1 MNMKRLVGS
10 FIFLL
15 MICMVGCGT
24 DEKQDVNEESINNE
38 QTLDSV
44 APVGEVVPYADAVK
58 SYIMAGEGAS
68 VTAHHSSMKNQAIE
82 TKIAWK
88 STCDDVKMYEVQ
100 YATKADYSDAIQIQ
114 TEPTERNVYVS
125 NLYKDTTYY
134 VKVSAIRNDGTVKS
148 AESTFKT
155 TALGPRFMLIDGICN
170 VRDVGGYQIATG
182 KKTKQGMIFRGGALR
197 PTTSYRNIELSD
209 EGATYMSEELHIQLE
224 LDLRNEAEAG
234 GHTESAIPGAKLQ
247 YITVDGYASAFN
259 DNYKSSYCKVFQT
272 LAKEENYPVY
282 IHCTGG
288 ADRTGTVCFLLN
300 ALLGVSERE
309 LIQDYESTSFSRYGI
324 RDSQNGEFA
333 SYFKEFRDG
342 LDGYEGETLSGKT
355 ENYLLSIG
363 VTQAEI
369 ENIKNIMIVHSE
381 K

>member
-1 MNMKRLVGS
+1 MKRFVGS
-10 FIFLL
+10 LFFLL
-15 MICMVGCGT
+15 IICMVGCGT
-24 DEKQDVNEESINNE
+24 DEKQNVNEESINKE
-38 QTLDSV
+38 QVLNIV
-44 APVGEVVPYADAVK
+44 APEGEVMPCADAVK
-58 SYIMAGEGAS
+58 SYLMAGEGAS

-88 STCDDVKMYEVQ
+88 STCDDVKMYEIQ

-114 TEPTERNVYVS
+114 TEPTERNVFVS

-148 AESTFKT
+148 AESTFQT
-155 TALGPRFMLIDGICN
+155 TSLGPRFMAIDGICN

-182 KKTKQGMIFRGGALR
+182 EKTKQGMIFRGGALQ
-197 PTTSYRNIELSD
+197 PTTSYRNIKLSE
-209 EGATYMSEELHIQLE
+209 EGATYMSEVLHIQLE

-234 GHTESAIPGAKLQ
+234 GHTESAIPGARLQ
-247 YITVDGYASAFN
+247 YITVDGYASAFSE
-259 DNYKSSYCKVFQT
+259 NYKNAYCEVFQT

-300 ALLGVSERE
+300 AMLGVSETE

-324 RDSQNGEFA
+324 RDSQNGEYA
-333 SYFKEFRDG
+333 TYFKAFRDG
-342 LDGYEGETLSGKT
+342 LDEYQGETLSEKA
-355 ENYLLSIG
+355 ESYLLSIG

-369 ENIKNIMIVHSE
+369 ANIKNIMVVHSE
-381 K
+381 E

>member
-1 MNMKRLVGS
+1 MKRFVGS
-10 FIFLL
+10 LFFLL
-15 MICMVGCGT
+15 IICMVGCGI
-24 DEKQDVNEESINNE
+24 DEKQDVNEESIHNE
-38 QTLDSV
+38 QVLDIV

-58 SYIMAGEGAS
+58 SYLLAGEGAN
-68 VTAHHSSMKNQAIE
+68 VTSYHSSMKNQAIE
-82 TKIAWK
+82 TEIAWK
-88 STCDDVKMYEVQ
+88 STCDNVKKYEIQ
-100 YATKADYSDAIQIQ
+100 YATKADYSDAIRIQ
-114 TEPTERNVYVS
+114 TEPTERKVYVT

-134 VKVSAIRNDGTVKS
+134 VKVSAIRNDDTVKS

-155 TALGPRFMLIDGICN
+155 TALGPRFMTIDGICN

-182 KKTKQGMIFRGGALR
+182 EKTKQGIIFRGGALR
-197 PTTSYRNIELSD
+197 PTTSYRNIDLSE
-209 EGATYMSEELHIQLE
+209 EGAVYMSEVLRIRLE
-224 LDLRNEAEAG
+224 LDLRNEEEAG

-247 YITVDGYASAFN
+247 YITVDGYASAFS

-300 ALLGVSERE
+300 ALLGVSEKE

-324 RDSQNGEFA
+324 RDSQSGEYA
-333 SYFKEFRDG
+333 SYFKAFRDG
-342 LDGYEGETLSGKT
+342 LDEYEGENLSRKA

-369 ENIKNIMIVHSE
+369 ENIKHIMIVHGE
-381 K
+381 E